1 MTTAIDQAIDQ
12 GGRFR
17 SPRGEKPRFH
27 ADPAV
32 DDLMTMIV
40 ALASEVSVLRERLD
54 THEQLAQAKGC
65 FTVEQVE
72 RFEPGPDTQAA
83 RAARR
88 HELVDRVFRSILAP
102 EAAPVGETHASVIAE
117 IEGDAGARGSAGY

>member
-1 MTTAIDQAIDQ
+1 MTIAVDPS
-12 GGRFR
+12 GPFR
-17 SPRGEKPRFH
+17 LARGEQPRFH

-54 THEQLAQAKGC
+54 THEQLAQASGC
-65 FTVEQVE
+65 FTVAQVE
-72 RFEPGPDTQAA
+72 HFAPGPEVQAP

-88 HELVDRVFRSILAP
+88 SEFVDLVFRSILAK
-102 EAAPVGETHASVIAE
+102 ESTVVDQTHASVIAE
-117 IEGDAGARGSAGY
+117 IEGDAGLSGPAGG

>member
-1 MTTAIDQAIDQ
+1 VTVAIDDS
-12 GGRFR
+12 GRFR
-17 SPRGEKPRFH
+17 FPRGEKPRFH

-65 FTVEQVE
+65 FTVEQVDH
-72 RFEPGPDTQAA
+72 FEPDAATQAA

-88 HELVDRVFRSILAP
+88 NELVDVVFRPILAP
-102 EAAPVGETHASVIAE
+102 AAAAVDETHASVVAE
-117 IEGDAGARGSAGY
+117 LEGDAAMHGPAGA